1 MVYVISLNGDYDLM
15 LDPPDEES
23 ATVQDLYILLNTAI
37 GECPMYREFGIDK
50 EYLHMPVNVA
60 KTMLTSAITDAI
72 EEFMPELDV
81 EDLEFH
87 IDGLYP
93 DTFQVKIEVVV
104 DE

>member
-1 MVYVISLNGDYDLM
+1 MVYEISLDSEMELTLKPEDST
-15 LDPPDEES
+15 S
-23 ATVQDLYILLNTAI
+23 ATIQDLYCLLNTALY
-37 GECPMYREFGIDK
+37 ECPLYRNFGINK

-81 EDLEFH
+81 DDMEFS
-87 IDGLYP
+87 IDGVYP
-93 DTFQVKIEVVV
+93 DRFKVRIEVVD